1 MRSKVFGFIGVLL
14 ASFVLGVPWSRAGI
28 GGLAEEQEIQQATAA
43 WVEAYNARDAGRI
56 AALYAPEAT
65 FWGTRSDSL
74 RITPQQIAAYFE
86 ESVANPTLRVKIE
99 QQSVRVYGD
108 VAFNAGTY
116 TVSDR
121 KDGQEVQTP
130 GRFSLVFNKRNGQ
143 WLIVHHHSS
152 RMPPK

>member
-1 MRSKVFGFIGVLL
+1 MRRIPSCLVHAILVLCVL
-14 ASFVLGVPWSRAGI
+14 ASPWARAGI

-56 AALYAPEAT
+56 AALYAPDAT
-65 FWGTRSDSL
+65 FWGTRSDTL

-86 ESVANPTLRVKIE
+86 ESVANPTLRVTIE
-99 QQSVRVYGD
+99 QQSIRVYGD
-108 VAFNAGTY
+108 VAFNAGAY

-121 KDGQEVQTP
+121 KSGDEVKTP
-130 GRFSLVFNKRNGQ
+130 GRFSFVFNKRNGQ

-152 RMPPK
+152 RMPSK